1 MKQVQLELQRMNVP
15 YDNIKLLRNKNGVIV
30 TRISY
35 HNQSYVFKYF
45 EKEEFRREINNYK
58 ILTAL
63 HIPTIRIFDVSDKAI
78 LMEDI
83 NISEKY
89 RLGCEHDSH
98 DPEIAALIGKWYQLL
113 HKKGYQYIL
122 TNQNYLYDENDLV
135 TLDMLKGIKYKTN
148 TEYLP
153 IWKLLEENIE
163 VILRELSQ
171 MKRTITYNDFYYTNL
186 IVAKDHSS
194 AFMYDYNLLGKG
206 YAYADIR
213 NVCSSLTDDTK
224 QSFLASYGSYDHK
237 EQLMDDV
244 VSVLISLH
252 MACQREVFPNW
263 AKSMVAELSTSYP
276 EHIKCLLSS
285 L

>member
-1 MKQVQLELQRMNVP
+1 MQQLILELQKMKIS
-15 YDNIKLLRNKNGVIV
+15 YDSLNLIQNKNGVIV

-89 RLGCEHDSH
+89 RLGYEHDSH
-98 DPEIAALIGKWYQLL
+98 DPEIIALIGTWYQLL
-113 HKKGYQYIL
+113 HKKGYQYIQS
-122 TNQNYLYDENDLV
+122 NKNYLYDENDLV
-135 TLDMLKGIKYKTN
+135 TLDMLQEIKHKTN
-148 TEYLP
+148 TEHLP

-163 VILRELSQ
+163 IIQSELSQ
-171 MKRTITYNDFYYTNL
+171 MKHTITYNDFYYTNL

-224 QSFLASYGSYDHK
+224 QSFLASYGSYNHK
-237 EQLMDDV
+237 EHLMDDV

-263 AKSMVAELSTSYP
+263 AESMVKGLSTTYP
-276 EHIKCLLSS
+276 DKVNKLLSI
-285 L
+285 